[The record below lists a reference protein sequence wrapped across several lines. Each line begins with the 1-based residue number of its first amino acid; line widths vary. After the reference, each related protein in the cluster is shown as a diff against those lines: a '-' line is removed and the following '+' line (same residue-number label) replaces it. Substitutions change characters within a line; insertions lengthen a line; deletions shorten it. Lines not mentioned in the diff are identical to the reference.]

1 MISRRTVLTAGVGV
15 VALGVAGIGGSLLLC
30 RRESL
35 AALPLERLDVALADI
50 RAATRIGRAFR
61 DREGQAG
68 VEAAFL
74 GQQGLLDAVAL
85 DCDETR
91 RKALR
96 ATFRAAFRA
105 GDVVTAD
112 RWVVSRAECV
122 VAALR
127 TT

>member
-1 MISRRTVLTAGVGV
+1 MISRRTVLATGGGV
-15 VALGVAGIGGSLLLC
+15 VALGIAGIGGSVPWC
-30 RRESL
+30 NGATL

-50 RAATRIGRAFR
+50 RDAARIGQVFRETEGEAGIEVAFR
-61 DREGQAG
+61 DRPALL
-68 VEAAFL
+68 EAMT
-74 GQQGLLDAVAL
+74 L

-91 RKALR
+91 RAALR
-96 ATFRAAFRA
+96 ATFRDGFRA

-127 TT
+127 AA